1 MTEIA
6 NHSETHSKRHIDSLN
21 KEKRKTE
28 EWIDEN
34 DITHQYD
41 GHFVT
46 EIEERKTKILE
57 EQQRIMRYEGN
68 IESYKEQLKKVQEDI
83 AALGVDSKATDN
95 RVKKKV
101 KEIEEIR
108 DVILTAQN
116 SRDHYDRQRKKYA
129 SNLKEYQKQRDEIEQ
144 ALKTFT
150 AKAIEKV
157 PIRPKEIPADEEKER
172 QRIASIQLES
182 ASNATLLRDA
192 TQIEEKYK
200 MITEVLSLCYFLVK
214 ITQF

>member
-1 MTEIA
+1 MDFSVFTGISH
-6 NHSETHSKRHIDSLN
+6 HSETPSKRQIDSLN

-57 EQQRIMRYEGN
+57 EQQRIIRYQGN
-68 IESYKEQLKKVQEDI
+68 IESYKEQLKKVQDDI

-95 RVKKKV
+95 RVKRKV

-116 SRDHYDRQRKKYA
+116 SRDHYDKQRKKYA
-129 SNLKEYQKQRDEIEQ
+129 SNLKDYQKQRDEIKEN
-144 ALKTFT
+144 LKILTE
-150 AKAIEKV
+150 KAIKKV
-157 PIRPKEIPADEEKER
+157 PKRPEKIPADEEKEKL
-172 QRIASIQLES
+172 RIANIKLES
-182 ASNATLLRDA
+182 AANQSLIDDA
-192 TQIEEKYK
+192 NQIEEHYK
-200 MITEVLSLCYFLVK
+200 TITEV
-214 ITQF
+214 